1 MNSRKEWIDGLR
13 ALAMLIV
20 MTWHI
25 SNGINSQ
32 WLFSLITAP
41 IMIPLFFSITG
52 YVFNDCE
59 GNQKLFY
66 TKLFKYLVF
75 PWLCLAFLKGS
86 INALINRSFVYF
98 LEYSSN
104 LFTGSN
110 LWYFPCCII
119 AEILFFY
126 NLKLSKKSLK
136 LISIYSIILLM
147 IGFIL
152 KDYSF
157 FDNLNISTA
166 FICQLF
172 LLIGLL
178 IKNVDIKNVDI
189 KKTSSVCTLF
199 YISIMLTTIL
209 NILPLPI
216 SCYGII
222 PMDVHK
228 NFFFSIPMCFSLIIT
243 GNLAIF
249 HVFKHIIHFPSIISF
264 IGQNTIVFYVFH
276 YDTLRPFDII
286 LSKLGFITPETWIL
300 VIIKLIYSILVC
312 SCIALVFNKFLPQLV
327 GKRNK

>member
-86 INALINRSFVYF
+86 INALINRSFEYF

-228 NFFFSIPMCFSLIIT
+228 KSSP
-243 GNLAIF
+243 
-249 HVFKHIIHFPSIISF
+249 
-264 IGQNTIVFYVFH
+264 
-276 YDTLRPFDII
+276 
-286 LSKLGFITPETWIL
+286 
-300 VIIKLIYSILVC
+300 
-312 SCIALVFNKFLPQLV
+312 
-327 GKRNK
+327 

>member
-75 PWLCLAFLKGS
+75 LWLCLAFLKGS
-86 INALINRSFVYF
+86 INALINRSFEYF

-178 IKNVDIKNVDI
+178 IKNVDIK
-189 KKTSSVCTLF
+189 KTSSVCTLF

-228 NFFFSIPMCFSLIIT
+228 NFFFSIPMCFSQRIQKVRKDNISR
-243 GNLAIF
+243 LAM
-249 HVFKHIIHFPSIISF
+249 
-264 IGQNTIVFYVFH
+264 
-276 YDTLRPFDII
+276 
-286 LSKLGFITPETWIL
+286 
-300 VIIKLIYSILVC
+300 
-312 SCIALVFNKFLPQLV
+312 
-327 GKRNK
+327 

>member
-86 INALINRSFVYF
+86 INALINRSFEYF

-189 KKTSSVCTLF
+189 ILYPIISPFIISLLNTSSA
-199 YISIMLTTIL
+199 
-209 NILPLPI
+209 NAKKPI
-216 SCYGII
+216 
-222 PMDVHK
+222 
-228 NFFFSIPMCFSLIIT
+228 
-243 GNLAIF
+243 
-249 HVFKHIIHFPSIISF
+249 KHINNIIHFKFLVINSF
-264 IGQNTIVFYVFH
+264 IFSF
-276 YDTLRPFDII
+276 I
-286 LSKLGFITPETWIL
+286 LL
-300 VIIKLIYSILVC
+300 
-312 SCIALVFNKFLPQLV
+312 
-327 GKRNK
+327 

>member
-1 MNSRKEWIDGLR
+1 MVVQFNYSTNNDSF
-13 ALAMLIV
+13 V
-20 MTWHI
+20 
-25 SNGINSQ
+25 
-32 WLFSLITAP
+32 
-41 IMIPLFFSITG
+41 FSITG

-86 INALINRSFVYF
+86 INALINRSFEYF

-189 KKTSSVCTLF
+189 KKK
-199 YISIMLTTIL
+199 
-209 NILPLPI
+209 PLQFVL
-216 SCYGII
+216 C
-222 PMDVHK
+222 
-228 NFFFSIPMCFSLIIT
+228 
-243 GNLAIF
+243 
-249 HVFKHIIHFPSIISF
+249 
-264 IGQNTIVFYVFH
+264 
-276 YDTLRPFDII
+276 
-286 LSKLGFITPETWIL
+286 
-300 VIIKLIYSILVC
+300 SILV
-312 SCIALVFNKFLPQLV
+312 
-327 GKRNK
+327 

>member
-86 INALINRSFVYF
+86 INALINRSFEYF

-110 LWYFPCCII
+110 LWYTIR
-119 AEILFFY
+119 
-126 NLKLSKKSLK
+126 
-136 LISIYSIILLM
+136 
-147 IGFIL
+147 GFHL
-152 KDYSF
+152 
-157 FDNLNISTA
+157 
-166 FICQLF
+166 
-172 LLIGLL
+172 
-178 IKNVDIKNVDI
+178 
-189 KKTSSVCTLF
+189 
-199 YISIMLTTIL
+199 
-209 NILPLPI
+209 
-216 SCYGII
+216 
-222 PMDVHK
+222 
-228 NFFFSIPMCFSLIIT
+228 
-243 GNLAIF
+243 
-249 HVFKHIIHFPSIISF
+249 
-264 IGQNTIVFYVFH
+264 
-276 YDTLRPFDII
+276 
-286 LSKLGFITPETWIL
+286 
-300 VIIKLIYSILVC
+300 
-312 SCIALVFNKFLPQLV
+312 
-327 GKRNK
+327 

>member
-86 INALINRSFVYF
+86 INALINRSFEYF

-126 NLKLSKKSLK
+126 NPVELHPA
-136 LISIYSIILLM
+136 SIRSAPHLPCDIFPSQTI
-147 IGFIL
+147 
-152 KDYSF
+152 
-157 FDNLNISTA
+157 NA
-166 FICQLF
+166 FIPCDLPCPAVLYGRYVLLCFRLLLF
-172 LLIGLL
+172 QPDLQSVHRFYSSGQQTCLIACIPLIGSRNL
-178 IKNVDIKNVDI
+178 DG
-189 KKTSSVCTLF
+189 SV
-199 YISIMLTTIL
+199 Y
-209 NILPLPI
+209 PI
-216 SCYGII
+216 
-222 PMDVHK
+222 
-228 NFFFSIPMCFSLIIT
+228 
-243 GNLAIF
+243 
-249 HVFKHIIHFPSIISF
+249 
-264 IGQNTIVFYVFH
+264 
-276 YDTLRPFDII
+276 
-286 LSKLGFITPETWIL
+286 
-300 VIIKLIYSILVC
+300 
-312 SCIALVFNKFLPQLV
+312 
-327 GKRNK
+327 